1 MFGTSKIKTL
11 SLGLGLSILLGTA
24 AFAQSAPAS
33 AASAAPIATKI
44 GIINIQEA
52 IENCNEGKKEA
63 DQLQTKFGVKQADL
77 KNRKDEFDNLTKQLQ
92 AQGDK
97 LSDEERAKRVKDLE
111 GRQKGLQRDYEDFQN
126 EVQQAQAEVVNRIG
140 SKMMVVLGKYAKA
153 NAYSVVMDVSTGQTV
168 LWANDGTVFTKDL
181 VDAYNVENPVSG
193 VPAAKPAGGAAAPKP
208 AAPKPTAPATTTPK
222 KP

>member
-11 SLGLGLSILLGTA
+11 SLGLGLSILLGAA

-33 AASAAPIATKI
+33 AASATPAATKI

-63 DQLQTKFGVKQADL
+63 DALQARFGVKQADL

-97 LSDEERAKRVKDLE
+97 LSDEERGKRVKDLE
-111 GRQKGLQRDYEDFQN
+111 TRQKSLQRDYEDFQN
-126 EVQQAQAEVVNRIG
+126 EVQQAQQDVINRIG
-140 SKMMVVLGKYAKA
+140 SKMMVVLGKYAKT
-153 NAYSVVMDVSTGQTV
+153 NAYSVIMDVSSGQTV
-168 LWANDGTVFTKDL
+168 LWASDGTVITKEL
-181 VDAYNVENPVSG
+181 VEAYNAENPVSG
-193 VPAAKPAGGAAAPKP
+193 APAAKPAASAPRPAAPKP
-208 AAPKPTAPATTTPK
+208 AAPAATTPK

>member
-1 MFGTSKIKTL
+1 MFGTSKIKTF
-11 SLGLGLSILLGTA
+11 SLGLGLSTLFAAA
-24 AFAQSAPAS
+24 AFAQGAPAS
-33 AASAAPIATKI
+33 AASAAPTATKI

-52 IENCNEGKKEA
+52 IEGCNEGKKEA
-63 DQLQTKFGVKQADL
+63 DSLQAKFGAKQADL

-111 GRQKGLQRDYEDFQN
+111 TRQKNLQRDYEDFQN
-126 EVQQAQAEVVNRIG
+126 EVQQAQQEVINRIG

-153 NAYSVVMDVSTGQTV
+153 NGYSVVMDVSAGQTV
-168 LWANDGTVFTKDL
+168 LWASDGTVFTKEL
-181 VDAYNVENPVSG
+181 VDAYNAENPVSG
-193 VPAAKPAGGAAAPKP
+193 APAAKPAAAAPKP
-208 AAPKPTAPATTTPK
+208 AAPKPAATTTPK

>member
-33 AASAAPIATKI
+33 AASAAPVATKI

-52 IENCNEGKKEA
+52 IEGCNEGKKEA
-63 DQLQTKFGVKQADL
+63 DSLQAKFGVKQADL
-77 KNRKDEFDNLTKQLQ
+77 KNRKDEYDNLAKQLQ
-92 AQGDK
+92 TQGDK
-97 LSDEERAKRVKDLE
+97 LSEDERGKRVKDLE
-111 GRQKGLQRDYEDFQN
+111 TRQKSLQRDYEDFQR
-126 EVQQAQAEVVNRIG
+126 EVQEAQQEVINRIG

-153 NAYSVVMDVSTGQTV
+153 NAYSVVMDVSTGQTI
-168 LWANDGTVFTKDL
+168 LWANDGTVITKEL
-181 VDAYNVENPVSG
+181 VDAYNAENPVSG
-193 VPAAKPAGGAAAPKP
+193 APAAKPAGAAKPTAPAPKP
-208 AAPKPTAPATTTPK
+208 AATTTPK

>member
-1 MFGTSKIKTL
+1 MFGTSKMRTL
-11 SLGLGLSILLGTA
+11 SLSLALSALLA
-24 AFAQSAPAS
+24 LVANAQSATAPAT
-33 AASAAPIATKI
+33 SAAPAGAKI

-52 IENCNEGKKEA
+52 IENCAEGKKEA
-63 DQLQTKFGVKQADL
+63 DALQAKFGVKQADL

-126 EVQQAQAEVVNRIG
+126 EVQGAQQEVINRIG

-153 NAYSVVMDVSTGQTV
+153 NNYTVVMDVSTGQTV
-168 LWANDGTVFTKDL
+168 LWANDGTLITKEL
-181 VDAYNVENPVSG
+181 VDAYNAENPVSG
-193 VPAAKPAGGAAAPKP
+193 APAAKPAAGAAAKPPAPRP
-208 AAPKPTAPATTTPK
+208 AAPAATPK